1 MSHSDGSTQ
10 PHSLDFDKEEATENS
25 KRFHFSNGRDSHV
38 SEAEAVRQIRWAWH
52 LSPAPLHRLP
62 SWSEDSQGVLA
73 AVTAAG
79 GRVAWPFWAVPSPV
93 TGSGAL
99 VLGEGSL
106 WILWINKHGKV
117 IKPLQYQ
124 SSVAP
129 GTVAR
134 VEPNIKWF
142 GNTRVIKQSSLQKF
156 QEEMETVMKD
166 PYRVVMKQR
175 KLPMSLFYDRIKPHA
190 SRVHILDTETFETTF
205 GPKSQRKRPT
215 LSASD
220 VQSLVEN
227 AEASSGSYDQSKD
240 RDLVTEDTGVREE
253 AQEEIYKKG
262 QSKRIWGELYKVI
275 DSSDV
280 VVQVLDAR
288 DPMGTRSPHVESYL
302 KKEKHWKHLIF
313 VLNKCD
319 LVPTWATKRW
329 VAVLSQEY
337 PTLAFHA
344 SLTNPFG
351 KGAFI
356 QLLRQFGKLH
366 SDKKQISV
374 GFIGYP
380 NVGKSS
386 VINTLRS
393 KKVCNVAP
401 IAGETKVWQYIT
413 LMRRIFLIDCPGVVY
428 PSGDTETDIVLK
440 GVVQVEKIKSPEDH
454 ISAVLERAKP
464 EYIRKTYKI
473 DSWKDTEDF
482 LEKLASRT
490 GKLLK
495 GGEPDLQTVSK
506 MVLNDWQRGR
516 IPFFVKPPN
525 AETGPQPPALEVA
538 VTSSQDNN
546 EEKISE
552 SVAPS
557 MEPAEEKNNTD
568 TEIKQLMSHVR
579 QNFGRINV
587 APQFSEEDL
596 VPVDV
601 PGFDETDSDSAAEEE
616 QEEEKEEK
624 EQHQDVAEEESQLA
638 VPGAREGSKA
648 VLKALE
654 EKIAKYKKFLDKAKA
669 KRFSAIRIPK
679 QLTEKVLAKSMQ
691 TSEEPKETED
701 RGSTEK
707 KRKRKVEEEDDD
719 DDHLGKQPC
728 KKLTSKERRR
738 AERQQRSKKVGV
750 RYYETHNVKN
760 KNKNKKKTGLEEQ
773 RSKHKKY
780 KHKQ

>member
-1 MSHSDGSTQ
+1 MVKPRYKGRSTI
-10 PHSLDFDKEEATENS
+10 N
-25 KRFHFSNGRDSHV
+25 
-38 SEAEAVRQIRWAWH
+38 
-52 LSPAPLHRLP
+52 P
-62 SWSEDSQGVLA
+62 SRASTNPDRVGG
-73 AVTAAG
+73 AG
-79 GRVAWPFWAVPSPV
+79 GNNMRDRA
-93 TGSGAL
+93 TIRRL
-99 VLGEGSL
+99 NMYRQKERR
-106 WILWINKHGKV
+106 NKHGKV

-124 SSVAP
+124 STVAP

-175 KLPMSLFYDRIKPHA
+175 KLPMSLFYDRIKPHT

-205 GPKSQRKRPT
+205 GPKSQRKRPN

-227 AEASSGSYDQSKD
+227 AEASSGSYDQGKD
-240 RDLVTEDTGVREE
+240 RDLVIEDTGVRDE

-319 LVPTWATKRW
+319 LVPTWAT
-329 VAVLSQEY
+329 
-337 PTLAFHA
+337 
-344 SLTNPFG
+344 
-351 KGAFI
+351 
-356 QLLRQFGKLH
+356 LH

-393 KKVCNVAP
+393 KKVCSVAP

-482 LEKLASRT
+482 LEKLACRT

-538 VTSSQDNN
+538 MTSSQDNN
-546 EEKISE
+546 EEKISV
-552 SVAPS
+552 SVAS
-557 MEPAEEKNNTD
+557 SVEPAEEKNNTD
-568 TEIKQLMSHVR
+568 TEIKQLMSRVR

-601 PGFDETDSDSAAEEE
+601 PGFDETDNDSSGEEE
-616 QEEEKEEK
+616 QEEEKEEN
-624 EQHQDVAEEESQLA
+624 EQHQDSVEEESQLA
-638 VPGAREGSKA
+638 VPGARESSKA

-679 QLTEKVLAKSMQ
+679 QLSEKVFAKSVQ
-691 TSEEPKETED
+691 KSEEPKETED

-707 KRKRKVEEEDDD
+707 KRKRKGEEEDDD
-719 DDHLGKQPC
+719 DLLGKQPC

>member
-1 MSHSDGSTQ
+1 RIHTCSQ
-10 PHSLDFDKEEATENS
+10 F
-25 KRFHFSNGRDSHV
+25 
-38 SEAEAVRQIRWAWH
+38 
-52 LSPAPLHRLP
+52 PLR
-62 SWSEDSQGVLA
+62 
-73 AVTAAG
+73 
-79 GRVAWPFWAVPSPV
+79 
-93 TGSGAL
+93 
-99 VLGEGSL
+99 
-106 WILWINKHGKV
+106 NKHGKV

-124 SSVAP
+124 STVAP

-156 QEEMETVMKD
+156 QEEMENVMKD

-175 KLPMSLFYDRIKPHA
+175 KLPMSLFYDRIKPHT

-205 GPKSQRKRPT
+205 GPKSQRKRPN
-215 LSASD
+215 LSAGD

-227 AEASSGSYDQSKD
+227 AEASTESYDQGKD
-240 RDLVTEDTGVREE
+240 RDLVTEDTGVRDE

-262 QSKRIWGELYKVI
+262 QSRRIWGELYKVI

-386 VINTLRS
+386 IINTLRS

-473 DSWKDTEDF
+473 DSWEDAEDF
-482 LEKLASRT
+482 LEKLAART

-525 AETGPQPPALEVA
+525 AETGPQPPAVEVA
-538 VTSSQDNN
+538 TTSSQNN
-546 EEKISE
+546 NKEKISE
-552 SVAPS
+552 SAAASV
-557 MEPAEEKNNTD
+557 EPAEEESNTD
-568 TEIKQLMSHVR
+568 TEMKQLMSHVR

-601 PGFDETDSDSAAEEE
+601 PGFDETGSDSSGEEE
-616 QEEEKEEK
+616 QEEEREEN
-624 EQHQDVAEEESQLA
+624 EHQQDPVEGEPQLA
-638 VPGAREGSKA
+638 APAARESSQ
-648 VLKALE
+648 VLQALE

-679 QLTEKVLAKSMQ
+679 QLSEKVFAKSMQ
-691 TSEEPKETED
+691 KSEEPKETED
-701 RGSTEK
+701 RGNTEK
-707 KRKRKVEEEDDD
+707 KRKRKAEEEDDD
-719 DDHLGKQPC
+719 DHLGQQPC
-728 KKLTSKERRR
+728 RKLTSKERRR

-760 KNKNKKKTGLEEQ
+760 KNKNKKKTGLEGQ
-773 RSKHKKY
+773 RSKHNKY
-780 KHKQ
+780 THKQ

>member
-1 MSHSDGSTQ
+1 MVKPRYKGRCSINPSRASTN
-10 PHSLDFDKEEATENS
+10 PD
-25 KRFHFSNGRDSHV
+25 RIG
-38 SEAEAVRQIRWAWH
+38 
-52 LSPAPLHRLP
+52 
-62 SWSEDSQGVLA
+62 
-73 AVTAAG
+73 
-79 GRVAWPFWAVPSPV
+79 
-93 TGSGAL
+93 
-99 VLGEGSL
+99 GEGGNNMRDRATIRRL
-106 WILWINKHGKV
+106 NMYRQKERRNKRGKI

-124 SSVAP
+124 STVAP

-166 PYRVVMKQR
+166 PYRVIMKQK
-175 KLPMSLFYDRIKPHA
+175 KLPMSLFHDRIKPHT

-205 GPKSQRKRPT
+205 GPKAQRKRPN

-227 AEASSGSYDQSKD
+227 AEASSESYDQGKD
-240 RDLVTEDTGVREE
+240 RDLVTEDTGVRDE
-253 AQEEIYKKG
+253 AQEEIFKKG

-302 KKEKHWKHLIF
+302 KKEKPWKHLIF

-319 LVPTWATKRW
+319 LIPTWATKRW
-329 VAVLSQEY
+329 VTVLSQEY

-393 KKVCNVAP
+393 KKVCSVAP

-428 PSGDTETDIVLK
+428 PSGDSETDIVLK

-454 ISAVLERAKP
+454 ICAVLERAKE

-473 DSWKDTEDF
+473 ECWTDTVDF
-482 LEKLASRT
+482 LEKLAART

-516 IPFFVKPPN
+516 IPFFVMPPMEEPV
-525 AETGPQPPALEVA
+525 AGQPAPQPPVLEAA
-538 VTSSQDNN
+538 VTSSQDITEEKVSELVAPAVEAAEEGNNTNN
-546 EEKISE
+546 EIR
-552 SVAPS
+552 
-557 MEPAEEKNNTD
+557 
-568 TEIKQLMSHVR
+568 QLMSHVR

-601 PGFDETDSDSAAEEE
+601 PGFDDTDHESTGGEEE
-616 QEEEKEEK
+616 EEEEED
-624 EQHQDVAEEESQLA
+624 EENEEHPGEEELQMAPDVQES
-638 VPGAREGSKA
+638 SKA

-654 EKIAKYKKFLDKAKA
+654 DKIAKYRKFLDKAKA

-679 QLTEKVLAKSMQ
+679 RLSDQVFAKSVEKA
-691 TSEEPKETED
+691 EEPKETGD
-701 RGSTEK
+701 RGIEK
-707 KRKRKVEEEDDD
+707 KRKMKEEESDDD
-719 DDHLGKQPC
+719 DQLGKQPC

-760 KNKNKKKTGLEEQ
+760 KNKNKKKTGLEGQ

-780 KHKQ
+780 NHKQ

>member
-1 MSHSDGSTQ
+1 MVKPRYKGRCSINPSRASTN
-10 PHSLDFDKEEATENS
+10 PD
-25 KRFHFSNGRDSHV
+25 
-38 SEAEAVRQIRWAWH
+38 
-52 LSPAPLHRLP
+52 
-62 SWSEDSQGVLA
+62 
-73 AVTAAG
+73 
-79 GRVAWPFWAVPSPV
+79 RV
-93 TGSGAL
+93 G
-99 VLGEGSL
+99 GEGGNNMRDRATIRRL
-106 WILWINKHGKV
+106 NMYRQKERRNKRGKV

-124 SSVAP
+124 STVAP

-166 PYRVVMKQR
+166 PYRVIMKQK
-175 KLPMSLFYDRIKPHA
+175 KLPMSLFYDRIKPHT

-205 GPKSQRKRPT
+205 GPKSQRKRPN

-227 AEASSGSYDQSKD
+227 AEASTESYDQGKD
-240 RDLVTEDTGVREE
+240 RDLVTEDTGVRNE
-253 AQEEIYKKG
+253 AQEEIFKKG

-288 DPMGTRSPHVESYL
+288 DPIGTRSPHVESYL

-393 KKVCNVAP
+393 KKVCSVAP

-428 PSGDTETDIVLK
+428 PSGDSETDIVLK

-454 ISAVLERAKP
+454 IGAVLERAKA

-473 DSWKDTEDF
+473 DSWTDTEDF
-482 LEKLASRT
+482 LEKLAART

-525 AETGPQPPALEVA
+525 AEPGQPGPQPPVLEA
-538 VTSSQDNN
+538 SLTSSQQNT
-546 EEKISE
+546 EEKVSE
-552 SVAPS
+552 LVAS
-557 MEPAEEKNNTD
+557 GVEPAEEGNSTN
-568 TEIKQLMSHVR
+568 TEIRQLMSHVR

-596 VPVDV
+596 VPVDA
-601 PGFDETDSDSAAEEE
+601 PGFDDTDNDSSGEQEEE
-616 QEEEKEEK
+616 EEEEEEKEEN
-624 EQHQDVAEEESQLA
+624 EQHQDPGEEELQVAAPSAQ
-638 VPGAREGSKA
+638 ESSKA

-654 EKIAKYKKFLDKAKA
+654 DKIAKYRKFLDKAKA

-679 QLTEKVLAKSMQ
+679 RMSDELFAKSMQ
-691 TSEEPKETED
+691 KAEEPKETED

-707 KRKRKVEEEDDD
+707 KRKRREEEEGDDD
-719 DDHLGKQPC
+719 DDQLGKQPR

-760 KNKNKKKTGLEEQ
+760 KNKNKKKTGLEGQ

>member
-1 MSHSDGSTQ
+1 
-10 PHSLDFDKEEATENS
+10 
-25 KRFHFSNGRDSHV
+25 R
-38 SEAEAVRQIRWAWH
+38 
-52 LSPAPLHRLP
+52 
-62 SWSEDSQGVLA
+62 
-73 AVTAAG
+73 
-79 GRVAWPFWAVPSPV
+79 
-93 TGSGAL
+93 
-99 VLGEGSL
+99 
-106 WILWINKHGKV
+106 NKHGKV

-124 SSVAP
+124 STVAP

-175 KLPMSLFYDRIKPHA
+175 KLPMSLFYDRIKPHT

-205 GPKSQRKRPT
+205 GPKSQRKRPN

-227 AEASSGSYDQSKD
+227 AEASSGSYDQGKD
-240 RDLVTEDTGVREE
+240 RDLVTEDTGVRDE

-495 GGEPDLQTVSK
+495 GGEPNTQTVSK

-525 AETGPQPPALEVA
+525 AETDFVDDISITLTLEVP

-552 SVAPS
+552 SVAS
-557 MEPAEEKNNTD
+557 GVEPAEEKNNTD

-601 PGFDETDSDSAAEEE
+601 PGFDETDSDSSGEEE
-616 QEEEKEEK
+616 QEEEKEDN
-624 EQHQDVAEEESQLA
+624 EQHQDSVEEESQLA
-638 VPGAREGSKA
+638 VPGARESSKA

-679 QLTEKVLAKSMQ
+679 QLSEKVFAKSMQ
-691 TSEEPKETED
+691 KSEEPKETED

-707 KRKRKVEEEDDD
+707 KRKRKAEEEDDDD

-760 KNKNKKKTGLEEQ
+760 KNKNKKKTGLEGQ
-773 RSKHKKY
+773 RSKHKKH

>member
-1 MSHSDGSTQ
+1 MVKPPYKGRSPINPSRASTN
-10 PHSLDFDKEEATENS
+10 PD
-25 KRFHFSNGRDSHV
+25 RVG
-38 SEAEAVRQIRWAWH
+38 
-52 LSPAPLHRLP
+52 
-62 SWSEDSQGVLA
+62 G
-73 AVTAAG
+73 AG
-79 GRVAWPFWAVPSPV
+79 GNNMRDRA
-93 TGSGAL
+93 TIRRL
-99 VLGEGSL
+99 NMYRQKERR
-106 WILWINKHGKV
+106 NKHGKV

-124 SSVAP
+124 STVAP

-175 KLPMSLFYDRIKPHA
+175 KLPMSLFYDRIKPHT

-205 GPKSQRKRPT
+205 GPKSQRKRPN

-227 AEASSGSYDQSKD
+227 AEASSGAYDQGRD
-240 RDLVTEDTGVREE
+240 RDLVTEDTGVRDE
-253 AQEEIYKKG
+253 AQEDIYRKG

-473 DSWKDTEDF
+473 DNWKDTEDF
-482 LEKLASRT
+482 LEKLACRT

-538 VTSSQDNN
+538 VTSNQDNN
-546 EEKISE
+546 EEKVSE
-552 SVAPS
+552 LVASSV
-557 MEPAEEKNNTD
+557 EPPEEKNNTD

-601 PGFDETDSDSAAEEE
+601 PGFDETDSESSGEEE
-616 QEEEKEEK
+616 QEEEKEEN
-624 EQHQDVAEEESQLA
+624 EQQQDSVQEESQVP
-638 VPGAREGSKA
+638 VPGAKESSKA

-679 QLTEKVLAKSMQ
+679 QLSEKVFAKSMQ
-691 TSEEPKETED
+691 KSEEPKETED

-707 KRKRKVEEEDDD
+707 KRKRKADDD
-719 DDHLGKQPC
+719 DDDGKQPC

>member
-1 MSHSDGSTQ
+1 
-10 PHSLDFDKEEATENS
+10 
-25 KRFHFSNGRDSHV
+25 R
-38 SEAEAVRQIRWAWH
+38 
-52 LSPAPLHRLP
+52 
-62 SWSEDSQGVLA
+62 
-73 AVTAAG
+73 
-79 GRVAWPFWAVPSPV
+79 
-93 TGSGAL
+93 
-99 VLGEGSL
+99 
-106 WILWINKHGKV
+106 NKHGKV

-124 SSVAP
+124 STVAP

-142 GNTRVIKQSSLQKF
+142 GNTRVIRQSSLQKF

-175 KLPMSLFYDRIKPHA
+175 KLPMSLFYDRIKPHT

-205 GPKSQRKRPT
+205 GPKSQRKRPN

-227 AEASSGSYDQSKD
+227 AEASSGSYDQGKD
-240 RDLVTEDTGVREE
+240 RDLVIEDTGVRDE

-482 LEKLASRT
+482 LEKLACRT

-525 AETGPQPPALEVA
+525 AETGPQPPALEA
-538 VTSSQDNN
+538 AMTSSQDNN

-552 SVAPS
+552 SVAS
-557 MEPAEEKNNTD
+557 SVEPVEEKNNTD

-601 PGFDETDSDSAAEEE
+601 PGFETDNDSSEEEE
-616 QEEEKEEK
+616 QEEEKEEN
-624 EQHQDVAEEESQLA
+624 EQHQDSVEEESQLA
-638 VPGAREGSKA
+638 VPGARESSKA

-679 QLTEKVLAKSMQ
+679 QLSEKVFAKSMQ
-691 TSEEPKETED
+691 KSEEPKETED

-707 KRKRKVEEEDDD
+707 KRKRKGEEEDDD
-719 DDHLGKQPC
+719 DLLGKQPC

>member
-1 MSHSDGSTQ
+1 
-10 PHSLDFDKEEATENS
+10 
-25 KRFHFSNGRDSHV
+25 
-38 SEAEAVRQIRWAWH
+38 
-52 LSPAPLHRLP
+52 
-62 SWSEDSQGVLA
+62 
-73 AVTAAG
+73 
-79 GRVAWPFWAVPSPV
+79 
-93 TGSGAL
+93 
-99 VLGEGSL
+99 
-106 WILWINKHGKV
+106 NKHGKV

-124 SSVAP
+124 STVAP

-166 PYRVVMKQR
+166 PYKVVMKQR
-175 KLPMSLFYDRIKPHA
+175 KLPMSLFYDRIKPHT

-205 GPKSQRKRPT
+205 GPKSQRKRPN

-227 AEASSGSYDQSKD
+227 AEASSGSYDQGKD
-240 RDLVTEDTGVREE
+240 RDLVTEDTGVRDE

-440 GVVQVEKIKSPEDH
+440 GVVQVEKIKNPEDH

-473 DSWKDTEDF
+473 DSWNDTEDF

-495 GGEPDLQTVSK
+495 GGEPDTQTVSK

-525 AETGPQPPALEVA
+525 AEQGPQPPALEA
-538 VTSSQDNN
+538 ATTSSQDNKV
-546 EEKISE
+546 EKISE
-552 SVAPS
+552 SVGAS
-557 MEPAEEKNNTD
+557 VEPAEENNTD

-601 PGFDETDSDSAAEEE
+601 PGFDETDNDSSGEEE
-616 QEEEKEEK
+616 QEEEKEEN
-624 EQHQDVAEEESQLA
+624 EQHPDSVEEEPQSA
-638 VPGAREGSKA
+638 VPGAGESSKA

-679 QLTEKVLAKSMQ
+679 QLSEKVFAKSMQ
-691 TSEEPKETED
+691 KSEEPKETED

-707 KRKRKVEEEDDD
+707 KRKRKAEDDD
-719 DDHLGKQPC
+719 DADEQPC

-760 KNKNKKKTGLEEQ
+760 KNKDKKKTGLEGQ

>member
-1 MSHSDGSTQ
+1 MVKPRYKGRCSINPSRASTN
-10 PHSLDFDKEEATENS
+10 PD
-25 KRFHFSNGRDSHV
+25 RVG
-38 SEAEAVRQIRWAWH
+38 
-52 LSPAPLHRLP
+52 
-62 SWSEDSQGVLA
+62 G
-73 AVTAAG
+73 AG
-79 GRVAWPFWAVPSPV
+79 GNNMRDRA
-93 TGSGAL
+93 TIRRL
-99 VLGEGSL
+99 NMYRQKERR
-106 WILWINKHGKV
+106 NKHGKV
-117 IKPLQYQ
+117 IKPLQFQ
-124 SSVAP
+124 STVAP

-175 KLPMSLFYDRIKPHA
+175 KLPMSLFYDRIKPHT

-220 VQSLVEN
+220 VQALVEN
-227 AEASSGSYDQSKD
+227 AEASSESYDQDKD
-240 RDLVTEDTGVREE
+240 RDLVTEDTGVRDE
-253 AQEEIYKKG
+253 AQEEIFKKG
-262 QSKRIWGELYKVI
+262 QSRRIWGELYKVI

-440 GVVQVEKIKSPEDH
+440 GVVQVEKIRSPEDH
-454 ISAVLERAKP
+454 ISAVLERAKA

-482 LEKLASRT
+482 LEKLAART

-525 AETGPQPPALEVA
+525 AEPGEPGSQPPALEAA
-538 VTSSQDNN
+538 VTSSQDNT
-546 EEKISE
+546 EEKVSE
-552 SVAPS
+552 SVAS
-557 MEPAEEKNNTD
+557 GVEPEERNNTD
-568 TEIKQLMSHVR
+568 SEIRQLMSQVR

-587 APQFSEEDL
+587 APQFLEEDL

-601 PGFDETDSDSAAEEE
+601 PGFDETDSDSCGEQE
-616 QEEEKEEK
+616 QEEEKEN
-624 EQHQDVAEEESQLA
+624 EQHQDAGEEEPQVA
-638 VPGAREGSKA
+638 APGARESPKA

-654 EKIAKYKKFLDKAKA
+654 DKIAKYKKFLDKAKA

-679 QLTEKVLAKSMQ
+679 GLSDKVFAKSMQ
-691 TSEEPKETED
+691 KAEEPKETED

-707 KRKRKVEEEDDD
+707 KRKRKAEEGGDDD
-719 DDHLGKQPC
+719 DDQLGKQPC

-773 RSKHKKY
+773 RSK
-780 KHKQ
+780 

>member
-1 MSHSDGSTQ
+1 MRDRATIRRLNMYRQ
-10 PHSLDFDKEEATENS
+10 KERRNN
-25 KRFHFSNGRDSHV
+25 R
-38 SEAEAVRQIRWAWH
+38 
-52 LSPAPLHRLP
+52 
-62 SWSEDSQGVLA
+62 
-73 AVTAAG
+73 
-79 GRVAWPFWAVPSPV
+79 
-93 TGSGAL
+93 
-99 VLGEGSL
+99 
-106 WILWINKHGKV
+106 GKV

-124 SSVAP
+124 SSVAS

-156 QEEMETVMKD
+156 QEEMDTVMKD
-166 PYRVVMKQR
+166 PYKVVMKQS
-175 KLPMSLFYDRIKPHA
+175 KLPMSLLHDRIRPHN
-190 SRVHILDTETFETTF
+190 SKVHILDTESFETTF
-205 GPKSQRKRPT
+205 GPKSQRKRPN
-215 LSASD
+215 LLASD
-220 VQSLVEN
+220 MQSLVEN
-227 AEASSGSYDQSKD
+227 AEMSTGSYDQGKD
-240 RDLVTEDTGVREE
+240 RDLVTEDTGVRNE

-288 DPMGTRSPHVESYL
+288 DPMGTRSPHIETYL
-302 KKEKHWKHLIF
+302 KKEKPWKHLIF

-329 VAVLSQEY
+329 VAVLSQDY

-366 SDKKQISV
+366 TDKKQISV

-428 PSGDTETDIVLK
+428 PSEDSETDIVLK
-440 GVVQVEKIKSPEDH
+440 GVVQVEKIKAPEDH
-454 ISAVLERAKP
+454 IGAVLERAKP
-464 EYIRKTYKI
+464 EYISKTYKI
-473 DSWKDTEDF
+473 DSWENAEDF
-482 LEKLASRT
+482 LEKLAFRT

-495 GGEPDLQTVSK
+495 GGEPDLQTVGK

-525 AETGPQPPALEVA
+525 ADPPEEPPTAPQLPSSSSLEA
-538 VTSSQDNN
+538 VTETTQNN
-546 EEKISE
+546 PEEDITETIGEESE
-552 SVAPS
+552 SVL
-557 MEPAEEKNNTD
+557 EKEKGVNSPCD
-568 TEIKQLMSHVR
+568 ASSEMQQILARVR
-579 QNFGRINV
+579 QNFGKINV
-587 APQFSEEDL
+587 VPEFSGDDL
-596 VPVDV
+596 VPL
-601 PGFDETDSDSAAEEE
+601 EMSDMEEELESSAEEE
-616 QEEEKEEK
+616 EEE
-624 EQHQDVAEEESQLA
+624 EQAQQGDEEEEYS
-638 VPGAREGSKA
+638 PESREEHQENDTKA
-648 VLKALE
+648 VIKALD
-654 EKIAKYKKFLDKAKA
+654 EKIAKYQRFLNKAKA
-669 KRFSAIRIPK
+669 KKFSAVRISK
-679 QLTEKVLAKSMQ
+679 GLSEMVFAKS
-691 TSEEPKETED
+691 EEQETTAEED
-701 RGSTEK
+701 VEDTAPAKKGK
-707 KRKRKVEEEDDD
+707 KRKAQREEE
-719 DDHLGKQPC
+719 HPNKSR
-728 KKLTSKERRR
+728 KTLTSKERRR
-738 AERQQRSKKVGV
+738 AARKQQSRKVGV

-760 KNKNKKKTGLEEQ
+760 RNRNKKKTNDSEGQ
-773 RSKHKKY
+773 KRKHKKF

>member
-1 MSHSDGSTQ
+1 MRDRATIRRLNMYRQ
-10 PHSLDFDKEEATENS
+10 KERRNS
-25 KRFHFSNGRDSHV
+25 R
-38 SEAEAVRQIRWAWH
+38 
-52 LSPAPLHRLP
+52 
-62 SWSEDSQGVLA
+62 
-73 AVTAAG
+73 
-79 GRVAWPFWAVPSPV
+79 
-93 TGSGAL
+93 
-99 VLGEGSL
+99 
-106 WILWINKHGKV
+106 GKV

-124 SSVAP
+124 STVAS

-156 QEEMETVMKD
+156 QEEMDIVMKD
-166 PYRVVMKQR
+166 PYRVVMKQS
-175 KLPMSLFYDRIKPHA
+175 KLPMSLLHDRIRPHN
-190 SRVHILDTETFETTF
+190 SKVHILDTESFETTF
-205 GPKSQRKRPT
+205 GPKSQRKRPN
-215 LSASD
+215 LFSSD
-220 VQSLVEN
+220 MQSLVEN
-227 AEASSGSYDQSKD
+227 AEMSTGSYDQGKD
-240 RDLVTEDTGVREE
+240 RDLVTEDTGVRNE

-288 DPMGTRSPHVESYL
+288 DPMGTRSPHIETYL
-302 KKEKHWKHLIF
+302 KKEKPWKHLIF

-329 VAVLSQEY
+329 VAVLSQDY

-366 SDKKQISV
+366 TDKKQISV

-428 PSGDTETDIVLK
+428 PSEDSETDIVLK
-440 GVVQVEKIKSPEDH
+440 GVVQVEKIKTPEDH
-454 ISAVLERAKP
+454 IGAVLERAKP
-464 EYIRKTYKI
+464 EYISKTYKI
-473 DSWKDTEDF
+473 DSWENAEDF
-482 LEKLASRT
+482 LEKLAFRT

-495 GGEPDLQTVSK
+495 GGEPDLQTVGK

-525 AETGPQPPALEVA
+525 AEPPAAPQLPSSSSLEA
-538 VTSSQDNN
+538 ATETSQNSL
-546 EEKISE
+546 EEEIAENVGEESE
-552 SVAPS
+552 SVT
-557 MEPAEEKNNTD
+557 EKEQGENSHCD
-568 TEIKQLMSHVR
+568 TNSEMQQILARVR

-587 APQFSEEDL
+587 VPQFSGDDL
-596 VPVDV
+596 VPLEMSDI
-601 PGFDETDSDSAAEEE
+601 DEELESSSAEEEEE
-616 QEEEKEEK
+616 QEQQGDE
-624 EQHQDVAEEESQLA
+624 EEESYPEPQEEH
-638 VPGAREGSKA
+638 VENDTKA
-648 VLKALE
+648 VIKALD
-654 EKIAKYKKFLDKAKA
+654 EKIAKYQKFLNKAKA
-669 KRFSAIRIPK
+669 KKFSAVRISK
-679 QLTEKVLAKSMQ
+679 GLSEKVFAKS
-691 TSEEPKETED
+691 EEQKTTPEED
-701 RGSTEK
+701 VEDAAPAKKGK
-707 KRKRKVEEEDDD
+707 KRKAQREEE
-719 DDHLGKQPC
+719 HSNKTR
-728 KKLTSKERRR
+728 KTLTSKERRR
-738 AERQQRSKKVGV
+738 AARQQQSRKVGV

-760 KNKNKKKTGLEEQ
+760 RNRNKKKTNDSEGQ
-773 RSKHKKY
+773 KHKHKKFR
-780 KHKQ
+780 HKQ

>member
-1 MSHSDGSTQ
+1 RIHMCSRF
-10 PHSLDFDKEEATENS
+10 SL
-25 KRFHFSNGRDSHV
+25 R
-38 SEAEAVRQIRWAWH
+38 
-52 LSPAPLHRLP
+52 
-62 SWSEDSQGVLA
+62 
-73 AVTAAG
+73 
-79 GRVAWPFWAVPSPV
+79 
-93 TGSGAL
+93 
-99 VLGEGSL
+99 
-106 WILWINKHGKV
+106 NKHGKV

-124 SSVAP
+124 STVAP

-175 KLPMSLFYDRIKPHA
+175 KLPMSLFYDRIKPHT
-190 SRVHILDTETFETTF
+190 SRVHILDTETFESTF
-205 GPKSQRKRPT
+205 GPKSQRKRPN

-227 AEASSGSYDQSKD
+227 AEASSGSYDQGKD
-240 RDLVTEDTGVREE
+240 RDLVTEDTGVRDE

-495 GGEPDLQTVSK
+495 GGEPDMQTVSK

-525 AETGPQPPALEVA
+525 AEPGPQPPVLEVA
-538 VTSSQDNN
+538 MTSSQDNN

-552 SVAPS
+552 SVAS
-557 MEPAEEKNNTD
+557 TVEPAEEKNNTD
-568 TEIKQLMSHVR
+568 TEVKQLMSHVR

-601 PGFDETDSDSAAEEE
+601 PGFDETDSDSSGEEE
-616 QEEEKEEK
+616 QEEEKEEN
-624 EQHQDVAEEESQLA
+624 EQHQDSVEAESQLA
-638 VPGAREGSKA
+638 VPGARESSKA

-679 QLTEKVLAKSMQ
+679 QLSEKVFAKSIQ
-691 TSEEPKETED
+691 KSEEPKETVD
-701 RGSTEK
+701 RGSAEK
-707 KRKRKVEEEDDD
+707 KRKRKAEEEDDD
-719 DDHLGKQPC
+719 DDDGLGKQPC
-728 KKLTSKERRR
+728 KKLTSKE
-738 AERQQRSKKVGV
+738 
-750 RYYETHNVKN
+750 
-760 KNKNKKKTGLEEQ
+760 
-773 RSKHKKY
+773 
-780 KHKQ
+780 

>member
-1 MSHSDGSTQ
+1 DRVG
-10 PHSLDFDKEEATENS
+10 
-25 KRFHFSNGRDSHV
+25 G
-38 SEAEAVRQIRWAWH
+38 
-52 LSPAPLHRLP
+52 
-62 SWSEDSQGVLA
+62 
-73 AVTAAG
+73 AG
-79 GRVAWPFWAVPSPV
+79 GNNMRDRA
-93 TGSGAL
+93 TIRRL
-99 VLGEGSL
+99 NMYRQKERR
-106 WILWINKHGKV
+106 NKHGKV

-124 SSVAP
+124 STVAP

-156 QEEMETVMKD
+156 QEEMENVMKD

-175 KLPMSLFYDRIKPHA
+175 KLPMSLFYDRIKPHT

-227 AEASSGSYDQSKD
+227 AEASSGSYDQGRD
-240 RDLVTEDTGVREE
+240 RDLVTEDTGVRDE
-253 AQEEIYKKG
+253 AQEEIFKKG

-288 DPMGTRSPHVESYL
+288 DPMGTRSRHVESYL

-464 EYIRKTYKI
+464 EYIRRTYKI
-473 DSWKDTEDF
+473 DSWKDTEEF

-495 GGEPDLQTVSK
+495 GGEPDIQTVSK

-525 AETGPQPPALEVA
+525 AETPPQPPVVEVA

-552 SVAPS
+552 AAAPS
-557 MEPAEEKNNTD
+557 VEPAEEKSN
-568 TEIKQLMSHVR
+568 TEIQQLMSHVR

-601 PGFDETDSDSAAEEE
+601 PGFDETDGDSSGEEE
-616 QEEEKEEK
+616 QEEE
-624 EQHQDVAEEESQLA
+624 EEENERCQDSVQEKSPLA
-638 VPGAREGSKA
+638 APSARESSKA
-648 VLKALE
+648 ALKALD

-679 QLTEKVLAKSMQ
+679 QLTEKVFAKSMQ
-691 TSEEPKETED
+691 KSEEPKETED
-701 RGSTEK
+701 RGGTE
-707 KRKRKVEEEDDD
+707 KRKRKAAEEDDD
-719 DDHLGKQPC
+719 DDRQPC

>member
-1 MSHSDGSTQ
+1 MVKPRYKGRSTI
-10 PHSLDFDKEEATENS
+10 N
-25 KRFHFSNGRDSHV
+25 
-38 SEAEAVRQIRWAWH
+38 
-52 LSPAPLHRLP
+52 P
-62 SWSEDSQGVLA
+62 SRASTNPDRVGG
-73 AVTAAG
+73 AG
-79 GRVAWPFWAVPSPV
+79 GNNMRDRA
-93 TGSGAL
+93 TIRRL
-99 VLGEGSL
+99 NMYRQKERR
-106 WILWINKHGKV
+106 NKYGKV

-124 SSVAP
+124 STVAP

-175 KLPMSLFYDRIKPHA
+175 KLPMSLFYDRIKPHN

-205 GPKSQRKRPT
+205 GPKSQRKRPN

-227 AEASSGSYDQSKD
+227 AEASSVSYDQGKD
-240 RDLVTEDTGVREE
+240 RDLVTEDTGVRDE

-262 QSKRIWGELYKVI
+262 QSRRIWGELYKVI

-319 LVPTWATKRW
+319 LVPTWAT
-329 VAVLSQEY
+329 
-337 PTLAFHA
+337 
-344 SLTNPFG
+344 
-351 KGAFI
+351 
-356 QLLRQFGKLH
+356 LH

-454 ISAVLERAKP
+454 ISAVLQRAKP

-473 DSWKDTEDF
+473 DSWKDAEEF
-482 LEKLASRT
+482 LEKLAART

-495 GGEPDLQTVSK
+495 GGEPDMQTVSK

-538 VTSSQDNN
+538 VTSGQDNK
-546 EEKISE
+546 EEKMSE
-552 SVAPS
+552 PVTSTV
-557 MEPAEEKNNTD
+557 EPAEEKSNTD

-596 VPVDV
+596 IPVDV
-601 PGFDETDSDSAAEEE
+601 PGFDDTDSDSSGEEE
-616 QEEEKEEK
+616 QEEEEEEN
-624 EQHQDVAEEESQLA
+624 EQHQNSVEEESQLT
-638 VPGAREGSKA
+638 VPSAKESSKA
-648 VLKALE
+648 VLKALD

-679 QLTEKVLAKSMQ
+679 ELSEKVFAKSMQ
-691 TSEEPKETED
+691 KSEEPKETEG
-701 RGSTEK
+701 RGSTEN
-707 KRKRKVEEEDDD
+707 KRKRKAEEDD
-719 DDHLGKQPC
+719 DDHLGEQPC

-760 KNKNKKKTGLEEQ
+760 KNKNKKKTGLEGQ
-773 RSKHKKY
+773 RSKHKKH